1 VASASDIFLIHFN
14 STVLSEIR
22 SRVEALRSY
31 GKPIICNEDNKT
43 ESAAASAA
51 AISVTNG
58 ASYRLM
64 LREQNQ
70 FHPFQFAGGADD
82 PIVYERM
89 RELTTTSV
97 NSLPIPSGNE
107 LISLQLIDSD
117 GGQIVGKLGDGYI
130 IDFAV
135 LGTSNVNILAETLPT
150 TVGSIQFEIND
161 LAGTPVIRK
170 IRNRPPYVLFRKFE
184 NKSRYALAG
193 VSSDIDFD
201 DWRLAPGNYRITVTP
216 YSRPDAGGTP
226 GVSMAVDVTVQYIA
240 R

>member
-1 VASASDIFLIHFN
+1 
-14 STVLSEIR
+14 
-22 SRVEALRSY
+22 
-31 GKPIICNEDNKT
+31 
-43 ESAAASAA
+43 
-51 AISVTNG
+51 
-58 ASYRLM
+58 M

-70 FHPFQFAGGADD
+70 FYPFQFAGGADD

-89 RELTTTSV
+89 LELTTTSV
-97 NSLPIPSGNE
+97 NTLPIPSGNE

-117 GGQIVGKLGDGYI
+117 GGQIVGKLENGYI

-161 LAGTPVIRK
+161 LAGTPVIGK
-170 IRNRPPYVLFRKFE
+170 IRNRPPYILFRKYE

-201 DWRLAPGNYRITVTP
+201 DWRLAPGNYRNHRNSLQSPGRRWYARAIN
-216 YSRPDAGGTP
+216 GG
-226 GVSMAVDVTVQYIA
+226 
-240 R
+240 